1 MAWPIVGAMAVG
13 TIASMISEKQKADA
27 AKSATRRSSR
37 DTKYYWQ
44 KSQWT
49 PERRSEMMK
58 GVQGFIAKYV
68 TAGKERTART
78 GADLG
83 RGGGYYGGEVER
95 TRRMGLGIGA
105 QELAKTWTPPA
116 MPSMP
121 QQYLSTGTGQTMDA
135 FSQMG
140 GQIGGTYAGFRIAKH
155 MGY

>member
-1 MAWPIVGAMAVG
+1 MSWVAVG
-13 TIASMISEKQKADA
+13 VVGTGVVTSLVSEHQKSQA
-27 AKSATRRSSR
+27 AKGATNRSAK

-49 PERRSEMMK
+49 PGRRTEMMK

-105 QELAKTWTPPA
+105 QELAKTYTPPA
-116 MPSMP
+116 MPGMP
-121 QQYLSTGTGQTMDA
+121 QQYLSTGTGQTMDSL
-135 FSQMG
+135 SQMG
-140 GQIGGTYAGFRIAKH
+140 GMYAGLK
-155 MGY
+155 MGKYLT